1 MTSQDLMCLMWGAM
15 ILALEGHSDWRIEF
29 SAGLREGIVLRND
42 KIIIVHWPTGEPDVA
57 LVLHEITHVVSGGGH
72 DAWFA
77 HVNMRL
83 VKEYYFQM
91 LTEVAGMVDTDDE
104 HAKITGRQN
113 YSISDQIAA
122 QQIC

>member
-1 MTSQDLMCLMWGAM
+1 MTGPDLLCLMWGA
-15 ILALEGHSDWRIEF
+15 LVLTLEGHGDWEIEF
-29 SAGLREGIVLRND
+29 YPGGREGIVLRSS
-42 KIIIVHWPTGEPDVA
+42 KTLVIHWPTGEPDVA
-57 LVLHEITHVVSGGGH
+57 LLLHEISHVVSGTGH
-72 DAWFA
+72 DSWFA

-83 VKEYYFQM
+83 VREYYYQIM
-91 LTEVAGMVDTDDE
+91 SEVAGMVSTDDE